1 MKYKKLIALGVAD
14 LGLVGF
20 STYTFTL
27 AEKAA
32 HKVDATSE
40 AFDTSTL
47 TKTKA
52 IPNDGSNPSSWSVLE
67 NLQYASYYLDTNRG
81 WKAVTTGNV
90 SSNAGVNVTQGVKNI
105 RIVENDYM
113 FQQAISYSN
122 MVSVASQKFYNGQK
136 AFIRN
141 GSCSSLDDAT
151 FGDQVSTVE
160 YSYIYQKYGFLPNQL
175 NSYYY
180 GEESILDTS
189 KVILQ
194 PDGNYLISVD
204 LDLEYGPI
212 NSRREV
218 VTNGGAEGFPTYSL
232 VHADITITPEWKVL
246 QIDTH
251 DKYVLNKNIGLGVIA
266 ASCDSYLTET
276 FEYGASIDL
285 DTVNFFKSHFN
296 DVTSDVVIENKE
308 KTALDYL
315 QNMTNLVSKDT
326 ILDVKVDGDKNYL
339 NGQLEFDL
347 MNKGLVQLNLDEKYF
362 IRYYNNRLKT
372 SLNGLNLSFDEKFI
386 THLLTL
392 LPEGGTSQELDLASI
407 DVSKF
412 VGEDFNVQEMIDQL
426 MTSFKLRY
434 EDNTAIVN
442 LGVNYHGIYLN
453 GDIKFDKESMD
464 LIDIKANLGY
474 NDVLVD
480 LSLASSPNFNG
491 DKFSS
496 DKINYHEM
504 KNAMWVIDS
513 VKDIVGYE
521 GYEIDTSYTY
531 KDLDFK
537 IVGQVTKNLD
547 VNFDLNFAR
556 TNKPNDKKKLS
567 FVKKGKVYYLGYGNL
582 KVQANEDN
590 LVSVLKDLLSVYQD
604 STEINSIDPS
614 TIIEGIDHA
623 FEMVDTLEVDEKGKV
638 KFSVTDDNKNNY
650 TVYVDRDENNNLVTS
665 LENPGVSLLVK
676 EFDGEINLNLD
687 ETKVLDEDDLSKVA
701 SLGLDLRSSL
711 NEKVLSSEINL
722 SINEEEIKT
731 DIIGN
736 IKLDNEKY
744 LIQLKANKDLDL
756 SLTIYGDG
764 KYAYVTCIY
773 NQIDINFKLEQ
784 DDAISLYHSTYEVLN
799 QYYGE
804 EFTSK
809 IDEIKDLMT
818 NSQNNLTIESFANF
832 IYYLIDSNIEYDVSI
847 SDQDDVL
854 VFDYDGEYGLGQAT
868 FKEDKEIGK
877 YIITGNYE
885 DKFNGNLIINHEK
898 LDYVLD
904 ENIYFTPINNVKN
917 ASWAVEA
924 VHDISSF
931 KGYSLVGDTSY
942 KDINF
947 NLEFLYDYKKN
958 IKTTIN
964 IVCEGYN
971 HDLII
976 TKIDNSYYL
985 ELGNIK
991 LTCNQDSL
999 DKYLEKIM
1007 ELSSKEENLSKVD
1020 QDKLITSTK
1029 EIISQHTLLVES
1041 LSFDKENPQFV
1052 TTIVLDKK
1060 PYLLSLGGENGLY
1073 ELSCKK
1079 DSSYLTSLKLS
1090 EYTNEVTLNE
1100 NNYLSSEEVEVL
1112 ISYLTNIYD
1121 EGKDKVFSID
1131 LNAALDI
1138 EGIKLSLNGQVNL
1151 NNSVAS
1157 SSFVVSYK
1165 EHEVKVNAYVL
1176 DDASYLD
1183 FEYEGLSYGFKV
1195 SKTDIDSLIKEGTS
1209 IALDLIDEQKAK
1221 EINFEE
1227 IESIIKKILKTSY
1240 EDEVRIEKVNEKFN
1254 FIYLDNVISLS
1265 NKTFEGKVAG
1275 NTFVASISELKD
1287 ASFKPNDKIYYA
1299 PINGLTNVKGYL
1311 DYYKEIKEYKGYSL
1325 VGQVSYL
1332 DYTFN
1337 VESHI
1342 DSSLNEK
1349 TILTITY
1356 LDKDHILYVDYIDE
1370 RAYITFGG
1378 ISLSCTKDKASSY
1391 ILELISLIPEDK
1403 ASSLE
1408 VKEVVK
1414 EFLDNHNDLL
1424 KSIALNENGIK
1435 LTGKYDENE
1444 YVLDL
1449 VKVDDGFKFL
1459 SSNNKYEVNL
1469 ILTNED
1475 VSLVRREENYFDED
1489 DIDQVIS
1496 YVKDI
1501 YSSVKDMNFSALIN
1515 VNAKIDDVPCV
1526 LETRISTLNNEYKVD
1541 LSTKVSL
1548 KDGEELVKA
1557 IINVNKTSSY
1567 LTLYY
1572 DNHVYGFKFDTTD
1585 FETLIKDYK
1594 AIYKD
1599 ITNKE
1604 LEFNS
1609 SDLDVIPY
1617 LNKFLS
1623 NSYENDASI
1632 DLNNDKLTISYKE
1645 DVISL
1650 SKVNDNY
1657 LLDADIEGYKVNIL
1671 LDNIDVDFNVDN
1683 NVKYVDVDGL
1693 DNALSYIDYVKDIIN
1708 YKGFELVGSASYKGL
1723 NLDYRVDID
1732 SKYNV
1737 KTNIV
1742 LRNPNERININIE
1755 YFENVV
1761 YLEVGNINVSCSKD
1775 DLLEVLAKTLK
1786 LFNIELKGFSIK
1798 ETLNIVEKLNIELDS
1813 FKVNENDL
1821 MLSVLYNEK
1830 AFNGQITFE
1839 KDSINV
1845 TTDAL
1850 DTFSLKINEFKEDLK
1865 HESTKV
1871 YLSYDDISELYDL
1884 GKEVYDLY
1892 QSKALGLHVSAVDKT
1907 NKYFSSLTGDI
1918 TLNSLNAMN
1927 FDIKLE
1933 GNYNITLNATIV
1945 GEKAYVKAQY
1955 ISKGQVNESGVKL
1968 GDNIYE
1974 LDFAFTYNSFKETVL
1989 KSVGILNT
1997 AYDLGIDVSTFD
2009 SSSLMDS
2016 LTEEKII
2023 EYINLGLDGDYLS
2036 KVFINIDNHVTEVKY
2051 DTYSFFIKKNDDNNL
2066 VISTDIDSYSVS
2078 VEVLKDA
2085 KVVEADNDTKYVDI
2099 DVEKE
2104 FSYITKY
2111 ALDIASYQGYNIHAD
2126 FDYKNVNYDLDLAI
2140 DEDFSLYADVVITI
2154 TNGEKK
2160 EPHHIKVFFKDD
2172 IISLIYGGVSCQ
2184 IDKDNIKGLIKDITG
2199 LLALD
2204 STSEESV
2211 NDVVTY
2217 ITDYVS
2223 ALKFKDEQV
2232 IWADL
2237 HLLGSSYKINLKL
2250 AEDEGINKGY
2260 KFIINDSLNTI
2271 EVNGLITE
2279 NKDKVVVEEA
2289 SYLDEKAINEI
2300 IKLANEAKK
2309 IYSNKQF
2316 YVESNLDLDID
2327 NSTSYHINA
2336 QIRGDFVDHTKQVYD
2351 LHAEVTDNNKNGANV
2366 IYGDFHFEND
2376 MVYVNA
2382 KYGEYMD
2389 IKVKFARTDVYKAVN
2404 TLLDK
2409 LEASPF
2415 ADGNYVMN
2423 QDVMDL
2429 INKILTRLDP
2439 ASQVDDPI
2447 GNITKP
2453 KANSVGEIFDYVEKI
2468 VSLDI
2473 EHLLGLTFENNKIK
2487 INYGNPSFV
2496 NAQITHDDEGHITV
2510 AGNGSYDNMTI
2521 RNGNLK
2527 VLDYVKRSF
2536 KDEGYTYMEEVVP
2549 LAEGVMNTINTRK
2562 YDGGGTINASILF
2575 VNVEANIEALKMEV
2589 DEHGNPYGYIK
2600 LKIPNILKITKGSG
2614 VFTKEVKS
2622 DIHPIIFFDKDGKV
2636 YISRTLN
2643 YKTNVPT
2650 TEYIHYDSM
2659 KEFGDDLINAIVWMG
2674 YFNEDVLNLLMSSK
2688 STQQEANILKSY
2700 THNGSSY
2707 TLGLGMECLTD
2718 KVSSA
2723 NITFNLVDK
2732 EVSTSEGT
2740 KIEKFLNSVSGDAK
2754 VYVNLTFNLELNSI
2768 GTVDYT
2774 GMPTPESMRNN
2785 NTL

>member
-1 MKYKKLIALGVAD
+1 M
-14 LGLVGF
+14 
-20 STYTFTL
+20 
-27 AEKAA
+27 
-32 HKVDATSE
+32 
-40 AFDTSTL
+40 
-47 TKTKA
+47 
-52 IPNDGSNPSSWSVLE
+52 SS
-67 NLQYASYYLDTNRG
+67 A
-81 WKAVTTGNV
+81 
-90 SSNAGVNVTQGVKNI
+90 
-105 RIVENDYM
+105 
-113 FQQAISYSN
+113 
-122 MVSVASQKFYNGQK
+122 
-136 AFIRN
+136 
-141 GSCSSLDDAT
+141 
-151 FGDQVSTVE
+151 
-160 YSYIYQKYGFLPNQL
+160 
-175 NSYYY
+175 
-180 GEESILDTS
+180 
-189 KVILQ
+189 
-194 PDGNYLISVD
+194 
-204 LDLEYGPI
+204 
-212 NSRREV
+212 
-218 VTNGGAEGFPTYSL
+218 
-232 VHADITITPEWKVL
+232 
-246 QIDTH
+246 
-251 DKYVLNKNIGLGVIA
+251 
-266 ASCDSYLTET
+266 
-276 FEYGASIDL
+276 
-285 DTVNFFKSHFN
+285 
-296 DVTSDVVIENKE
+296 
-308 KTALDYL
+308 
-315 QNMTNLVSKDT
+315 
-326 ILDVKVDGDKNYL
+326 
-339 NGQLEFDL
+339 
-347 MNKGLVQLNLDEKYF
+347 
-362 IRYYNNRLKT
+362 
-372 SLNGLNLSFDEKFI
+372 
-386 THLLTL
+386 
-392 LPEGGTSQELDLASI
+392 
-407 DVSKF
+407 
-412 VGEDFNVQEMIDQL
+412 
-426 MTSFKLRY
+426 
-434 EDNTAIVN
+434 
-442 LGVNYHGIYLN
+442 
-453 GDIKFDKESMD
+453 
-464 LIDIKANLGY
+464 
-474 NDVLVD
+474 
-480 LSLASSPNFNG
+480 
-491 DKFSS
+491 
-496 DKINYHEM
+496 
-504 KNAMWVIDS
+504 
-513 VKDIVGYE
+513 
-521 GYEIDTSYTY
+521 
-531 KDLDFK
+531 
-537 IVGQVTKNLD
+537 
-547 VNFDLNFAR
+547 
-556 TNKPNDKKKLS
+556 
-567 FVKKGKVYYLGYGNL
+567 
-582 KVQANEDN
+582 
-590 LVSVLKDLLSVYQD
+590 
-604 STEINSIDPS
+604 
-614 TIIEGIDHA
+614 
-623 FEMVDTLEVDEKGKV
+623 
-638 KFSVTDDNKNNY
+638 
-650 TVYVDRDENNNLVTS
+650 
-665 LENPGVSLLVK
+665 
-676 EFDGEINLNLD
+676 
-687 ETKVLDEDDLSKVA
+687 
-701 SLGLDLRSSL
+701 
-711 NEKVLSSEINL
+711 
-722 SINEEEIKT
+722 
-731 DIIGN
+731 
-736 IKLDNEKY
+736 
-744 LIQLKANKDLDL
+744 
-756 SLTIYGDG
+756 
-764 KYAYVTCIY
+764 
-773 NQIDINFKLEQ
+773 
-784 DDAISLYHSTYEVLN
+784 
-799 QYYGE
+799 
-804 EFTSK
+804 
-809 IDEIKDLMT
+809 
-818 NSQNNLTIESFANF
+818 
-832 IYYLIDSNIEYDVSI
+832 
-847 SDQDDVL
+847 
-854 VFDYDGEYGLGQAT
+854 
-868 FKEDKEIGK
+868 
-877 YIITGNYE
+877 
-885 DKFNGNLIINHEK
+885 
-898 LDYVLD
+898 
-904 ENIYFTPINNVKN
+904 
-917 ASWAVEA
+917 
-924 VHDISSF
+924 
-931 KGYSLVGDTSY
+931 
-942 KDINF
+942 
-947 NLEFLYDYKKN
+947 
-958 IKTTIN
+958 
-964 IVCEGYN
+964 
-971 HDLII
+971 
-976 TKIDNSYYL
+976 
-985 ELGNIK
+985 
-991 LTCNQDSL
+991 
-999 DKYLEKIM
+999 
-1007 ELSSKEENLSKVD
+1007 
-1020 QDKLITSTK
+1020 
-1029 EIISQHTLLVES
+1029 
-1041 LSFDKENPQFV
+1041 
-1052 TTIVLDKK
+1052 
-1060 PYLLSLGGENGLY
+1060 
-1073 ELSCKK
+1073 
-1079 DSSYLTSLKLS
+1079 
-1090 EYTNEVTLNE
+1090 
-1100 NNYLSSEEVEVL
+1100 
-1112 ISYLTNIYD
+1112 
-1121 EGKDKVFSID
+1121 
-1131 LNAALDI
+1131 
-1138 EGIKLSLNGQVNL
+1138 
-1151 NNSVAS
+1151 
-1157 SSFVVSYK
+1157 FVVSYK
-1165 EHEVKVNAYVL
+1165 DHDVKVNAYAL

-1183 FEYEGLSYGFKV
+1183 VEYEGLSYGFKV
-1195 SKTDIDSLIKEGTS
+1195 SKTEIDSLIKEGTS

-1227 IESIIKKILKTSY
+1227 IENIIKKILKTSY
-1240 EDEVRIEKVNEKFN
+1240 EDEVRIEKENDKFN

-1265 NKTFEGKVAG
+1265 DKTVEGKVLG

-1287 ASFKPNDKIYYA
+1287 VSFNPNDKIYYA
-1299 PINGLTNVKGYL
+1299 PVNGLTNVKGYL

-1356 LDKDHILYVDYIDE
+1356 LDKDHIIYIDYIDE
-1370 RAYITFGG
+1370 KAYITFGE

-1403 ASSLE
+1403 TSSLE

-1435 LTGKYDENE
+1435 LTGKYAENE

-1449 VKVDDGFKFL
+1449 VKVEDGFKFL
-1459 SSNNKYEVNL
+1459 SSNDKYEVNL
-1469 ILTNED
+1469 TLTNED

-1489 DIDQVIS
+1489 DIDQLIS

-1501 YSSVKDMNFSALIN
+1501 YSSVKDMNFSAL
-1515 VNAKIDDVPCV
+1515 VNASAKIDDVPCV
-1526 LETRISTLNNEYKVD
+1526 LESRISALNNEYKVD
-1541 LSTKVSL
+1541 LLTKASL

-1557 IINVNKTSSY
+1557 VINVYKTSSY

-1585 FETLIKDYK
+1585 FETLIKNYK
-1594 AIYKD
+1594 AIYKE

-1609 SDLDVIPY
+1609 SDLDVITY

-1671 LDNIDVDFNVDN
+1671 LDNIDVDFTVDS
-1683 NVKYVDVDGL
+1683 NVKYVEVDGL

-1708 YKGFELVGSASYKGL
+1708 YKGYDLVGSASYKGL

-1732 SKYNV
+1732 SSFNV
-1737 KTNIV
+1737 NTNIV

-1798 ETLNIVEKLNIELDS
+1798 ETLNIVENLNVKLDS

-1821 MLSVLYNEK
+1821 MLSLLYNEK
-1830 AFNGQITFE
+1830 VFNGQITFE
-1839 KDSINV
+1839 NDCINV

-1907 NKYFSSLTGDI
+1907 NQYFSSLTGDI
-1918 TLNSLNAMN
+1918 TLNSLDAMK

-1933 GNYNITLNATIV
+1933 GNYNITLNATVIDN
-1945 GEKAYVKAQY
+1945 KAYVKAQY
-1955 ISKGQVNESGVKL
+1955 ISKGQVNEAGVKL

-1974 LDFAFTYNSFKETVL
+1974 LDFAFTYTSFKETVL

-1997 AYDLGIDVSTFD
+1997 AYDLGIDISSFD
-2009 SSSLMDS
+2009 SSSLMDK
-2016 LTEEKII
+2016 LTEDKII

-2036 KVFINIDNHVTEVKY
+2036 KFFININNHVTEVKY

-2078 VEVLKDA
+2078 VEVLKDT
-2085 KVVEADNDTKYVDI
+2085 KVVEVDTDTKYVDV

-2140 DEDFSLYADVVITI
+2140 DDDFSLYADVVITI
-2154 TNGEKK
+2154 TNDEKK

-2217 ITDYVS
+2217 ITDYVT

-2232 IWADL
+2232 IGADL

-2316 YVESNLDLDID
+2316 YVEGNLDLDID
-2327 NSTSYHINA
+2327 KSTSYHINA
-2336 QIRGDFVDHTKQVYD
+2336 QVRGDFVDHTKQVYD
-2351 LHAEVTDNNKNGANV
+2351 LHAEVTDNNKRGANV

-2453 KANSVGEIFDYVEKI
+2453 KANSVGEIFDYIEKI

-2536 KDEGYTYMEEVVP
+2536 KDEGYTYMEDVVP
-2549 LAEGVMNTINTRK
+2549 LAAGVMNTINTRK
-2562 YDGGGTINASILF
+2562 YDGGGTINASIF
-2575 VNVEANIEALKMEV
+2575 VINVEAKIEALKMEV

-2600 LKIPNILKITKGSG
+2600 LKIPNIYKITKGTGIFS
-2614 VFTKEVKS
+2614 KEVKS

-2643 YKTNVPT
+2643 YKKNVPT

-2674 YFNEDVLNLLMSSK
+2674 YFNEDVLNLLMDSK

-2700 THNGSSY
+2700 THNGNSY

-2740 KIEKFLNSVSGDAK
+2740 KTEKFLNSVSGKAK
-2754 VYVNLTFNLELNSI
+2754 VYVDLTFNLALNSI

-2785 NTL
+2785 NKL